1 MSELVVRPAV
11 ERHPVHGSITEE
23 QIGRLVDRF
32 YADVWEDP
40 VLGPIFSSRI
50 QERDLHL
57 AKMKDFWSSV
67 LLHTGR
73 YKGRPMPA
81 HVKLSEVQ
89 ENDFGRWLRLFE
101 KSAREVF
108 APEVV
113 PLVME
118 KAQRIAQSFWLAM
131 FGGLSGSPPKWT
143 QRETD

>member
-11 ERHPVHGSITEE
+11 DRHPVHGSITEE
-23 QIGRLVDRF
+23 QIGRLVDSF
-32 YADVWEDP
+32 YAEVWADP

-50 QERDLHL
+50 NKREAHL

-89 ENDFGRWLRLFE
+89 EADFARWLRLFE
-101 KSAREVF
+101 ISAREAF
-108 APEVV
+108 SPEAV

-118 KAQRIAQSFWLAM
+118 IAQRIAQSFWLAM
-131 FGGLSGSPPKWT
+131 FGGISGTPPTWA
-143 QRETD
+143 QREAD

>member
-1 MSELVVRPAV
+1 MSELVVRPAI
-11 ERHPVHGSITEE
+11 ERHPVHDSISEE
-23 QIGRLVDRF
+23 QIGRLVDSF
-32 YADVWEDP
+32 YADVWADP

-50 QERDLHL
+50 KERDAHL
-57 AKMKDFWSSV
+57 VKMKNFWSSV

-89 ENDFGRWLRLFE
+89 EEDFGRWLRLFE
-101 KSAREVF
+101 KSVREVF
-108 APEVV
+108 SPDAV

-131 FGGLSGSPPKWT
+131 FGGLSGAPPNWAQNQT
-143 QRETD
+143 